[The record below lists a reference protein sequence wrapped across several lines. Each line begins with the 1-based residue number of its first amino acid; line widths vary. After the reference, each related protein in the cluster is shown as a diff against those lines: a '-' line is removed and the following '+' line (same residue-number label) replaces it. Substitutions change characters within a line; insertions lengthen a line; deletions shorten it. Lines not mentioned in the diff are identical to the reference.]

1 MTKARDLLDS
11 AAAAALRPAGDAGFR
26 QPMLATL
33 TDRRFSS
40 SAWLYERKLD
50 GVRAVICRDG
60 GAPHLWSRTE
70 HAMDTSYPE
79 LVDALA
85 SRSPRR
91 FVADGEIVAFDRGQ
105 TSFLKLQNRIHV
117 EHPSAA
123 AIAAVPVWLYLFD
136 LMVIG
141 DVDVTGVPLR
151 DRKRLLRQTFD
162 FGGPIRL
169 SAYRNSEGEAYLE
182 EACARGWEGLIAKR
196 ADAPYRSGRSGDWLK
211 FKCQSGQ
218 EFVIG
223 GFTDPSGSR
232 TGFGA
237 LLLGYYDGSGRLRY
251 AGKVG
256 TGFDT
261 ATLTS
266 LRRRLDELTQAAVPF
281 TDGSRAREKGAHW
294 VRPELVAQV
303 GFAEWTSDGRLRH
316 PRFQGL
322 RTDKPAKEVVR
333 ESGRS

>member
-1 MTKARDLLDS
+1 MSLLDP
-11 AAAAALRPAGDAGFR
+11 AAAAALRPADDFGYR

-40 SAWLYERKLD
+40 EAWLYERKLD

-60 GAPHLWSRTE
+60 GPPHLWSRTE
-70 HAMDTSYPE
+70 HPMDGSYPE
-79 LVDALA
+79 LVEALA
-85 SRSPRR
+85 SRAPER
-91 FVADGEIVAFDRGQ
+91 FVADGEIVAFDRGR

-162 FGGPIRL
+162 FGGPLRL
-169 SAYRNSEGEAYLE
+169 SVYRNGEGEAYLK
-182 EACARGWEGLIAKR
+182 EACERGWEGLIAKR
-196 ADAPYRSGRSGDWLK
+196 ADSPYRSGRSGDWLK
-211 FKCQSGQ
+211 FKCETGQ
-218 EFVIG
+218 EFVVG
-223 GFTDPSGSR
+223 GFTDPSGTR
-232 TGFGA
+232 IGFGA
-237 LLLGYYDGSGRLRY
+237 LLLGYFEGDGRLRY

-261 ATLTS
+261 ATLRS
-266 LRRRLDELTQAAVPF
+266 LRGQLDGLVTAESPF
-281 TDGSRAREKGAHW
+281 ADGGGARERGAHW

-322 RTDKPAKEVVR
+322 RTDKPAEAVVR